1 MSNCVCGI
9 PRMSKKTRSEPR
21 SAFQGGEL
29 YAMLNAESD
38 EKEASAGRSASS
50 AVSVGANTYQIMRTQ
65 WRKIPRLL
73 VSPVGRI
80 RLRRGVFG
88 RASVVLLPLAALYR
102 RTLIRQV
109 CVVSVV
115 GSYGKTTTTRAV
127 AAVFG
132 LPLKRY
138 KGRNAGSFLASAVL
152 HTHPWMPNAVHEVGI
167 AKQHQMRRY
176 ARVVRPNLV
185 VATSIGVSHHRSL
198 HTLETT
204 RDEKCEMV
212 RSLKASGAAILN
224 ADDPNTRWMSTQTAA
239 RVITFGFSESSDIR
253 ASDARLSWSGT
264 SFVLHVAGEEH
275 SVCLSLIGRHMV
287 YPALAAVAVASA
299 TGISLRSAITA
310 LEGLPAMPLRVEPVL
325 LPNGALLLDDTYKS
339 DIETIDVG
347 LEALRAIPALRRIAV
362 LGEITEPP
370 RPQGPNYVRTGEQA
384 AGIVDHL
391 VYAGGRKGFASVRSG
406 ARRGGMAESA
416 IEHAH
421 HGPQDAADA
430 LSSILQDGD
439 VVLIKGSRVQ
449 HLERIALVLRGEVV
463 TCNLRFCRLNISCVT
478 CPNLGKARRRF
489 C

>member
-1 MSNCVCGI
+1 MRPENH
-9 PRMSKKTRSEPR
+9 
-21 SAFQGGEL
+21 
-29 YAMLNAESD
+29 YAMLNVEGD
-38 EKEASAGRSASS
+38 GKEASAGRSAPS
-50 AVSVGANTYQIMRTQ
+50 AVSGGVDAYQIMRIP
-65 WRKIPRLL
+65 WKEIPRLL

-80 RLRRGVFG
+80 RLRRGAFG

-127 AAVFG
+127 AAMFG
-132 LPLKRY
+132 LPLQRY
-138 KGRNAGSFLASAVL
+138 NGQNAGSFLASAVL
-152 HTHPWMPNAVHEVGI
+152 HTRPWMPNVVHEVGI
-167 AKQHQMRRY
+167 TRQDQMRRY
-176 ARVVRPNLV
+176 ARVVRPDLV
-185 VATSIGVSHHRSL
+185 VATSIGVSHHLSL
-198 HTLETT
+198 NTLETT

-224 ADDPNTRWMSTQTAA
+224 ADDPNVLWMSTQTAA

-253 ASDARLSWSGT
+253 ATDVRLSRSGT
-264 SFVLHVAGEEH
+264 SFVLHVAGEKH
-275 SVCLSLIGRHMV
+275 PVCLSLIGRHMV

-299 TGISLRSAITA
+299 MGISVQSTITA
-310 LEGLPAMPLRVEPVL
+310 LEGLPAMSLRMESVL
-325 LPNGALLLDDTYKS
+325 LPSGALLLDDTYKS

-370 RPQGPNYVRTGEQA
+370 RPQGPYYVQMGEQA
-384 AGIVDHL
+384 AGIADHL
-391 VYAGGRKGFASVRSG
+391 IYAGGKKGFSSVRSG

-421 HGPQDAADA
+421 HGSKDAADA
-430 LSSILQDGD
+430 LSSTLRDGD
-439 VVLIKGSRVQ
+439 VVLIKGRRVQ
-449 HLERIALVLRGEVV
+449 HLERVALILRGEAV
-463 TCNLRFCRLNISCVT
+463 TCNLRFCRMSISCVT
-478 CPNLGKARRRF
+478 CPNLGKARQRF